1 MALRISLISTLI
13 AQLDRHV
20 RINSIFSGSSDLQ
33 QIESGCCISR
43 LATDDSYKL
52 SDNFSVPVSLILG
65 TTAGRCVFSLA
76 ENFPM
81 IKRCIDTHFLD
92 EMVEQLEEI
101 FGLKLP
107 ERLSL

>member
-1 MALRISLISTLI
+1 MNQAAAFL
-13 AQLDRHV
+13 
-20 RINSIFSGSSDLQ
+20 
-33 QIESGCCISR
+33 
-43 LATDDSYKL
+43 DSYKL

-65 TTAGRCVFSLA
+65 TKGICVFSLA